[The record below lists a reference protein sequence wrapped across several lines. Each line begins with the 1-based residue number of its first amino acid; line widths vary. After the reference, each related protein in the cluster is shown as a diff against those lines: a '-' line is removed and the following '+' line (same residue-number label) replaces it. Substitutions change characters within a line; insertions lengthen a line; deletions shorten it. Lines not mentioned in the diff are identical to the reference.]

1 MAFDCNERR
10 QCRAVAR
17 SLSLE
22 KNSKVCENSLIRR
35 RGATMA
41 RDRRREGEIER
52 EKGKKERH
60 DVIATPRPLPFLF
73 FFPFSH
79 GFHAK
84 QCFHGAVISFSQRTY
99 SPSWPPVFRLSF
111 PSLAAPPL
119 SLLELS
125 AHFPSYNLR
134 PTSRRRA
141 WTDPSPGNNL
151 HRRRRGRIITHA
163 NVATARN
170 ANRKAHVFLPIAS
183 FSNFSSSFRLLP
195 RRKVER

>member
-10 QCRAVAR
+10 QRRAVAR

-52 EKGKKERH
+52 EGRRKGTMLSQRL
-60 DVIATPRPLPFLF
+60 APFPFLF

-151 HRRRRGRIITHA
+151 HRRRRGRVVTHA
-163 NVATARN
+163 DVATARN